1 MPFPHLCMS
10 QGGNL
15 HELKAYKIR
24 WTWDGNVLTDDELWL
39 IMINETIN
47 RYISTV
53 WHILPQAMRK
63 NTWKRPTLPP
73 SH

>member
-47 RYISTV
+47 RYDE
-53 WHILPQAMRK
+53 ILG
-63 NTWKRPTLPP
+63 KRVLTYWEIWGI
-73 SH
+73 